1 MYSQGQSPETS
12 LSDLIPL
19 LPLCSL
25 CSSHA
30 RLRACSM
37 NVSGMAC
44 PRPFALAGPLWNT
57 FQACSLAHSRHSVN
71 SGLNG

>member
-12 LSDLIPL
+12 LSDLTPL
-19 LPLCSL
+19 LPPCSL

-37 NVSGMAC
+37 NVSG
-44 PRPFALAGPLWNT
+44 PLHL
-57 FQACSLAHSRHSVN
+57 QSLGGTLIRRLL
-71 SGLNG
+71 SGSQWTLSELWSEWMN